1 MLYKQNQSYEL
12 DESSLKILQAN
23 IAQHHFGHG
32 TVSSTKIFLTSK
44 LIYSKKMGFGGFHMH
59 SRIGMSTPYL
69 KDEFMGLIKFCTQ
82 KAEQENMLAYLYD
95 EDRWPSGSAGG
106 YVTKL
111 ISTVN
116 VT

>member
-1 MLYKQNQSYEL
+1 
-12 DESSLKILQAN
+12 
-23 IAQHHFGHG
+23 
-32 TVSSTKIFLTSK
+32 
-44 LIYSKKMGFGGFHMH
+44 MGFGGFHMH

-106 YVTKL
+106 YVTKTHKYRQRYL
-111 ISTVN
+111 IFSQNSREHFSLDEAINSSKDYLLAVLTLFLMKR
-116 VT
+116 